1 MCRASHSPSKQLL
14 HSHMSRILQL
24 SQVIASVKT
33 HSSSS
38 ALADKADKMI
48 SQKNDMAAL
57 NAIRKCMGIIEKVI
71 DITGIQ
77 TAAYLKRTPL
87 FLTSST

>member
-1 MCRASHSPSKQLL
+1 MCRASKSSSKQLL
-14 HSHMSRILQL
+14 HSYMSRILQL

-33 HSSSS
+33 QSSSS
-38 ALADKADKMI
+38 ASADKVDKII
-48 SQKNDMAAL
+48 SQKNDTAAL
-57 NAIRKCMGIIEKVI
+57 NVTRKCMGIIEKVI

-77 TAAYLKRTPL
+77 TAAYLNRTPL